1 MHNAGC
7 DEAADFNKEPST
19 SRLGGAFLSM
29 VASAFVSVVLSG
41 MGLTVVATKF
51 VALLLFAVAPFVG
64 LFAVFPGGGR
74 RWGWLWLTTLV
85 QAVVAVVGMSF
96 LLSTL
101 LITLKR
107 TLGATAD
114 MGLIER
120 FFIVVVLIGLMSQAR
135 TRLLAG
141 AQSTAG
147 RFADNLTNVR
157 LGGGGA
163 AWQGPMGSM
172 GPNLAAA
179 GDAYSNLVQ
188 ATAVGA
194 SRTFAQRRREARA
207 WHNIIKAR
215 RRGDRMAA
223 LVHKTYYSDAP
234 GGSNGPGPRYGY
246 GTLAGAGGGPPIGPG
261 GFDPSELGESAHA
274 ERMGY
279 WGDAK
284 HGPAPIHRA
293 NHAEEL
299 GWAPEARYW
308 RAIDR
313 ARRGYANSKDPER
326 QKHYDVLADKA
337 ASRYRK
343 QTGAPRGA
351 VLQAVG
357 ADGSG
362 HVRRAQHRAVA
373 RKRKA
378 PTSATPERSRRL
390 IHEVIVQEQQA
401 SGWRFPTRN
410 VTDKFSNW
418 RVRTR
423 GRRWARRR
431 DVV

>member
-1 MHNAGC
+1 M
-7 DEAADFNKEPST
+7 
-19 SRLGGAFLSM
+19 
-29 VASAFVSVVLSG
+29 
-41 MGLTVVATKF
+41 
-51 VALLLFAVAPFVG
+51 
-64 LFAVFPGGGR
+64 
-74 RWGWLWLTTLV
+74 

-207 WHNIIKAR
+207 WHNTIKAR
-215 RRGDRMAA
+215 RRGDR
-223 LVHKTYYSDAP
+223 S
-234 GGSNGPGPRYGY
+234 
-246 GTLAGAGGGPPIGPG
+246 GT
-261 GFDPSELGESAHA
+261 
-274 ERMGY
+274 
-279 WGDAK
+279 
-284 HGPAPIHRA
+284 
-293 NHAEEL
+293 
-299 GWAPEARYW
+299 
-308 RAIDR
+308 
-313 ARRGYANSKDPER
+313 
-326 QKHYDVLADKA
+326 
-337 ASRYRK
+337 
-343 QTGAPRGA
+343 T
-351 VLQAVG
+351 
-357 ADGSG
+357 
-362 HVRRAQHRAVA
+362 
-373 RKRKA
+373 
-378 PTSATPERSRRL
+378 
-390 IHEVIVQEQQA
+390 
-401 SGWRFPTRN
+401 
-410 VTDKFSNW
+410 
-418 RVRTR
+418 
-423 GRRWARRR
+423 
-431 DVV
+431 

>member
-1 MHNAGC
+1 
-7 DEAADFNKEPST
+7 
-19 SRLGGAFLSM
+19 M
-29 VASAFVSVVLSG
+29 VASVFVSVVLSG

-107 TLGATAD
+107 TLGATSD

-261 GFDPSELGESAHA
+261 GFDPSELGESVHA

-343 QTGAPRGA
+343 QTGAPVARYSKPWAWTGR
-351 VLQAVG
+351 VTSDELSTG
-357 ADGSG
+357 PI
-362 HVRRAQHRAVA
+362 A

-378 PTSATPERSRRL
+378 PTPATPERSRRL

>member
-1 MHNAGC
+1 M
-7 DEAADFNKEPST
+7 
-19 SRLGGAFLSM
+19 
-29 VASAFVSVVLSG
+29 
-41 MGLTVVATKF
+41 TKF

-74 RWGWLWLTTLV
+74 RWAWLWLTTLV
-85 QAVVAVVGMSF
+85 QAVVAVIGMSF
-96 LLSTL
+96 LLSIL

-107 TLGATAD
+107 TLGASSD

-120 FFIVVVLIGLMSQAR
+120 FFIVVVLIALMSQAR

-157 LGGGGA
+157 MGGGGVD
-163 AWQGPMGSM
+163 WQGPIGSM
-172 GPNLAAA
+172 GANLAAA
-179 GDAYSNLVQ
+179 GDTYSN
-188 ATAVGA
+188 AVGA
-194 SRTFAQRRREARA
+194 VMTGTQRTIAQRMRERRS

-246 GTLAGAGGGPPIGPG
+246 GTLAGAGGDPPIGLGPG
-261 GFDPSELGESAHA
+261 PSELGEAEHS
-274 ERMGY
+274 ERMDNWRG
-279 WGDAK
+279 AK
-284 HGPAPIHRA
+284 SARHPIHRA

-308 RAIDR
+308 RAVDG
-313 ARRGYANSKDPER
+313 ARRYYAGSSRDPKSQET
-326 QKHYDVLADKA
+326 YDKLVDGA

-343 QTGAPRGA
+343 QTGATAARYAKPWEDRGK
-351 VLQAVG
+351 VTSDELITG
-357 ADGSG
+357 A
-362 HVRRAQHRAVA
+362 RAP
-373 RKRKA
+373 KRTA
-378 PTSATPERSRRL
+378 PVPPTPARSRRL
-390 IHEVIVQEQQA
+390 IHEVIVQEQVA
-401 SGWRFPTRN
+401 SGWRSPVRN

-423 GRRWARRR
+423 GRKFAGKR
-431 DVV
+431 DVL